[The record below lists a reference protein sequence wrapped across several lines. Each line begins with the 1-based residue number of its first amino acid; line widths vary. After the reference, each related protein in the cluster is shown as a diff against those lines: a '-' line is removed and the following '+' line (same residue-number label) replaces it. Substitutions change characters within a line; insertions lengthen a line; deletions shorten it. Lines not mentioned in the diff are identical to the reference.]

1 MIKQIT
7 ITQPADL
14 MPLKEAA
21 FLSSFHDEKFNCWYL
36 NRVLKIKH
44 RIRLP
49 AYEPIGRNHPCN
61 LN

>member
-21 FLSSFHDEKFNCWYL
+21 FFWVVSMIKSLI
-36 NRVLKIKH
+36 VGIKIDFENK
-44 RIRLP
+44 
-49 AYEPIGRNHPCN
+49 A
-61 LN
+61 

>member
-21 FLSSFHDEKFNCWYL
+21 FFELFPW
-36 NRVLKIKH
+36 LKSLIVGIK
-44 RIRLP
+44 IDFENK
-49 AYEPIGRNHPCN
+49 A
-61 LN
+61 